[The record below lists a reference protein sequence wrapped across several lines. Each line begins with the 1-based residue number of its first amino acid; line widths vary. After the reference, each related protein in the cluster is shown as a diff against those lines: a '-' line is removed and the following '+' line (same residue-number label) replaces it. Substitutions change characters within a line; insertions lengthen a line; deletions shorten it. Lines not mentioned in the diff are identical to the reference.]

1 MNILVILGIFA
12 DAENTV
18 ALCRE
23 DPPQS
28 SAHGSS
34 INDGLNWAEI
44 AFGLLVGTSLFSTH
58 TNLASCG
65 EQSWARLALLLTW
78 GHAQVSWL
86 TLRGHSWVV
95 TFPPGIVCSGF
106 LLLCSPGST
115 PLLPAHSQLQ
125 PLCSAPAPGWALVLF
140 QSPGLWPLGH
150 KGGWHCNL
158 ISISVSYFRLFVGY
172 FNPDPLLSF
181 QIPMNVSEFN
191 RIGYSLH
198 SLHFCLWSYLLIS
211 QGGWKSLGYLCFL
224 QVQPISRSYPV
235 FIEW

>member
-1 MNILVILGIFA
+1 MLRTLWHSVGRTLS
-12 DAENTV
+12 
-18 ALCRE
+18 
-23 DPPQS
+23 QS

-78 GHAQVSWL
+78 GHTQVSWL
-86 TLRGHSWVV
+86 TLRSHSWVV

-106 LLLCSPGST
+106 LWLCSPGST

-140 QSPGLWPLGH
+140 QNPGLLPLGH

-158 ISISVSYFRLFVGY
+158 ISISVSYFRLCW
-172 FNPDPLLSF
+172 LLQSRCITF
-181 QIPMNVSEFN
+181 LPNTNECIRIQQNWLFSSQSPFLFIKLPFDQPGRLEVS
-191 RIGYSLH
+191 GLSLFPP
-198 SLHFCLWSYLLIS
+198 SPANF
-211 QGGWKSLGYLCFL
+211 
-224 QVQPISRSYPV
+224 
-235 FIEW
+235 